1 MFIKKQG
8 ISGARVVS
16 TNLSSVGIYATP
28 TLLLVDSSGTIR
40 SEWVGKQDEPGQQ
53 KVLFALLPQS
63 GPAAPHS

>member
-1 MFIKKQG
+1 
-8 ISGARVVS
+8 
-16 TNLSSVGIYATP
+16 
-28 TLLLVDSSGTIR
+28 LLVDSSGTIR